1 MRLAGFNEGFMSEK
15 IASTTSEKI
24 QLTSE
29 LIFAQ
34 ILEEDGFDLEQVRQK
49 MEWSSPICD
58 WALGYLLGE
67 GDIEITDH
75 DGALHVQRKISHYPF
90 LARTQE

>member
-1 MRLAGFNEGFMSEK
+1 MKNVTAG
-15 IASTTSEKI
+15 TTSEKI

-34 ILEEDGFDLEQVRQK
+34 VLDEQGLDLDQIKQR
-49 MEWSSPICD
+49 MDWSSPVCD
-58 WALGYLLGE
+58 WALGYLAGV
-67 GDIEITDH
+67 GDIEITDQ
-75 DGALHVQRKISHYPF
+75 DGGLHVQRKRSHYPF